1 MLVAVVLVA
10 VAYLVAARRVPGW
23 KPGRTAAFLGGLVVV
38 LIATCSGI
46 EAYGH
51 VLEWMHM
58 IEHLLLIMVAPV
70 LLAIGSPLQLVAEGR
85 CLRGRPR
92 AGGHSCTGRWSAGSP
107 RRRSRPCSTRSA

>member
-1 MLVAVVLVA
+1 MLAAVVLVA
-10 VAYLVAARRVPGW
+10 AGYLVAAARVPGW

-70 LLAIGSPLQLVAEGR
+70 LLAIGRACSWSPRRCRPGR
-85 CLRGRPR
+85 RR
-92 AGGHSCTGRWSAGSP
+92 AGG
-107 RRRSRPCSTRSA
+107 RS

>member
-1 MLVAVVLVA
+1 MVLA
-10 VAYLVAARRVPGW
+10 AAAYLVAARRVPAW

-51 VLEWMHM
+51 VLEWIHM

-70 LLAIGSPLQLVAEGR
+70 LLAIGSPLQLVAEA
-85 CLRGRPR
+85 LPPGRPR
-92 AGGHSCTGRWSAGSP
+92 AGGRSCTGRWSAGSP